1 MTSTWKN
8 LTPAAYNH
16 ITMQKGKNTLTYMN
30 KELKFTFRFPAY
42 FLEPELITKKQN
54 NPSQSKLTQECQKE
68 EENSN
73 GSYIDN
79 IFCGYWAQRNIF
91 LLFFFFFKSTNF
103 PSALITL
110 QWKRSFTNQS
120 TKYVFLIGFA

>member
-30 KELKFTFRFPAY
+30 KVLKFIFRFPAY
-42 FLEPELITKKQN
+42 FLGPELITKNKITQVSQN
-54 NPSQSKLTQECQKE
+54 LHKNARKKRKIVIEATLTSSVVTEHKE
-68 EENSN
+68 T
-73 GSYIDN
+73 Y
-79 IFCGYWAQRNIF
+79 FFY
-91 LLFFFFFKSTNF
+91 FFFFKLTNF
-103 PSALITL
+103 PFALITL
-110 QWKRSFTNQS
+110 QWKRSFRNQS